1 MSPISEIFNAGSA
14 GTIITELKKKSVEVP
29 DWGTLLKDY
38 EPTKHTIVSDLVG
51 RKDRQ
56 RSDGVLEKA

>member
-1 MSPISEIFNAGSA
+1 MPPISEIFNAGSA

-29 DWGTLLKDY
+29 DWGTLLNDY
-38 EPTKHTIVSDLVG
+38 EPTKHKIVSDMVG

-56 RSDGVLEKA
+56 R